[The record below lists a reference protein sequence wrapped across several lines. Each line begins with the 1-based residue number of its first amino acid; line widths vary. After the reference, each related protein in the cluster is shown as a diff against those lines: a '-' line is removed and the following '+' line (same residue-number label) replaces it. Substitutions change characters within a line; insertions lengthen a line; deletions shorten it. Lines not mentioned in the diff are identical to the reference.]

1 MIIKKEKAMVKRWI
15 PLMVLLTLG
24 VGFLVSSGWAKDEDP
39 QGGGEKN
46 PDLIIFYTGNV
57 SGHIEPC
64 G

>member
-1 MIIKKEKAMVKRWI
+1 MVKRWI